1 MTRILLVCMANV
13 CRSPTALAVAR
24 QRVLQFGLGKLLD
37 FDSAGTHVRYPGQR
51 LDPRAAS
58 VLSSRNY
65 KPVKTRSRQI
75 SVQDFERFD
84 LIVAMDDAN
93 LVALKRQCA
102 SQHHSKL
109 RLLLEF
115 APELGLREVPDPYY
129 GNLAG
134 FERVLGLCE
143 AGLSGLIGAQAGAP

>member
-24 QRVLQFGLGKLLD
+24 QRVLELGLGSLLD
-37 FDSAGTHVRYPGQR
+37 FDSAGTHVRGPGQR
-51 LDPRAAS
+51 PDPRAAS
-58 VLSSRNY
+58 VLSSQNY
-65 KPVKTRSRQI
+65 KLVKTRARQI
-75 SVQDFERFD
+75 GVQDFQRFD
-84 LIVAMDDAN
+84 LIVTMDDAN
-93 LVALKRQCA
+93 LIALKRQCA
-102 SQHHSKL
+102 PQHHSKL

-134 FERVLGLCE
+134 FERVLALCE
-143 AGLSGLIGAQAGAP
+143 AGVAGLIKAQTRAP

>member
-24 QRVLQFGLGKLLD
+24 QRVLQMGLGKWLE
-37 FDSAGTHVRYPGQR
+37 FDSAGTQVQWPGQR
-51 LDPRAAS
+51 PDPRAAS

-75 SVQDFERFD
+75 GEQDFQRFD
-84 LIVAMDDAN
+84 LIVAMDDGN
-93 LVALKRQCA
+93 LAALHRQCA
-102 SQHHSKL
+102 PQHHGKL

-134 FERVLGLCE
+134 FERVLALCE
-143 AGLSGLIGAQAGAP
+143 AGVAGLIKAQSRTP

>member
-24 QRVLQFGLGKLLD
+24 QQVLEQGLSKLLD
-37 FDSAGTHVRYPGQR
+37 FDSAGTYVRWPGQR
-51 LDPRAAS
+51 PDPRAAS
-58 VLSSRNY
+58 VLSSQNY
-65 KPVKTRSRQI
+65 KLVKTRSRQI
-75 SVQDFERFD
+75 SVQDFQRFD
-84 LIVAMDDAN
+84 LIVARDDVN
-93 LVALKRQCA
+93 LVALKRLCA
-102 SQHHSKL
+102 PQHHGKL

-134 FERVLGLCE
+134 FERVLALCE
-143 AGLSGLIGAQAGAP
+143 AGLSGLIKAQTRAP